1 MDLVQNRFAW
11 GVALAWLPVLPLLR
25 SLAIVFGQFSSSKTT
40 GLGAV
45 AGGWSEAYFGFPKFG
60 IALTLALEII
70 AIGLLVGTFSREH
83 WIRTIFNVIS
93 IGWAGIMTTLYGL
106 ALWFFA
112 VKLPRM

>member
-1 MDLVQNRFAW
+1 M
-11 GVALAWLPVLPLLR
+11 
-25 SLAIVFGQFSSSKTT
+25 IIFGQLSSNTTT

-60 IALTLALEII
+60 IVLTLALEIV

-83 WIRTIFNVIS
+83 WIRTIFNVVS
-93 IGWAGIMTTLYGL
+93 IGWAGFMTTLYGL
-106 ALWFFA
+106 ALWFFM